1 MFTVKTTDE
10 FDTWLDGLRDRKVQR
25 RIAARLR
32 KLSFGL
38 FGDVRPVGEG
48 VSEAR
53 EHFGP
58 GYRIY
63 FTQRGKVLI
72 VVLAGGDKSSQQ
84 SDIELALKLA
94 RQLED

>member
-1 MFTVKTTDE
+1 MFTIKTTDE
-10 FDTWLDGLRDRKVQR
+10 FDAWLDGLRDKKAQR

-38 FGDVRPVGEG
+38 FGDVKPVGEG

-63 FTQRGKVLI
+63 FTQRGKALI
-72 VVLAGGDKSSQQ
+72 VVLAGGNKSSQQ
-84 SDIELALKLA
+84 SDIELALTLA

>member
-1 MFTVKTTDE
+1 MFTIKTTDE
-10 FDTWLDGLRDRKVQR
+10 FDAWLDGLRDKKAQR

-38 FGDVRPVGEG
+38 FGDVKPVGEG

-63 FTQRGKVLI
+63 FTQRGNALI
-72 VVLAGGDKSSQQ
+72 VVLAGGNKSSQQ
-84 SDIELALKLA
+84 SDIELALTLA

>member
-1 MFTVKTTDE
+1 VLDVQTTE
-10 FDTWLDGLRDRKVQR
+10 AFDDWLDAIDRSAQR

-38 FGDVRPVGEG
+38 WGDVKPVGEG
-48 VSEAR
+48 VSELR

-58 GYRIY
+58 GYRVY
-63 FTQRGKVLI
+63 VTQRGSVLV

-84 SDIELALKLA
+84 ADIAQAISLA
-94 RQLED
+94 RQL

>member
-1 MFTVKTTDE
+1 MFTIKITDE
-10 FDTWLDGLRDRKVQR
+10 FDIWLDGLRDRKAQR

-38 FGDVRPVGEG
+38 FGDVKPVGEG
-48 VSEAR
+48 VTEAR

-63 FTQRGKVLI
+63 FTRRGKALI

-84 SDIELALKLA
+84 SDIELALTLA